1 MHRNLN
7 RLPLAAALAACLAGL
22 AACASI
28 PAAQM
33 ALPAELDATA
43 AVPVQGIGYG
53 REGSFSVGG
62 GQGTFRRGKD
72 RLEIF
77 ELVAFDRASTRYS
90 LRLADG
96 RSVDAA
102 CRGRQ
107 TTASIGILVGQ
118 PKPFKLECE
127 WRGAV
132 SAHMEVAAP
141 SWIPGT
147 RAERS
152 GRFHAGNVQLDVKSV
167 HDVQGSPLPL
177 EAPIGYTLLHEGRA
191 VGAIELNGPVPRL
204 WRPADAR
211 LAEPVTLAA
220 LALALL
226 WDPAASGH

>member
-1 MHRNLN
+1 MHRNLI
-7 RLPLAAALAACLAGL
+7 RSPLAATLAACLAGL

-33 ALPAELDATA
+33 ALPADLNATA

-53 REGSFSVGG
+53 REGSFSVAGE
-62 GQGTFRRGKD
+62 QGRFRRGKD
-72 RLEIF
+72 RLELF

-90 LRLADG
+90 LTLADG
-96 RSVDAA
+96 RRVETA

-107 TTASIGILVGQ
+107 TTASVGILVGQ
-118 PKPFKLECE
+118 PRPFKLECE
-127 WRGAV
+127 WNGAV
-132 SAHMEVAAP
+132 HAHMDVAAP

-152 GRFHAGNVQLDVKSV
+152 GRFVAGNVVLEVKSV

-177 EAPIGYTLLHEGRA
+177 EAPIGYTLSHDGRA

-204 WRPADAR
+204 WRPAGAP